1 MRLLFIILAIIVG
14 GIYYFAEYK
23 ADEIARSIIESK
35 ATEFAKRPIKIESL
49 KIDFLK
55 ERLTFKDIVIQNND
69 GYDGNLVEIK
79 DLVFI
84 TDLATLSQPVVRVK
98 VLSLKGIKFQYKVEI
113 KDGTLIDKIKF
124 LVKAFESSGQGLGG
138 LGQDSN
144 VQKPID
150 KDFLIKKLL
159 INDLSAQVISNDG
172 QINEIAK
179 MNNMEFQNV
188 GTTEDANQFKDVAK
202 IIGINIVKTVTE
214 EVLEYTTFKTL
225 EDKLKN
231 AVKGKIL
238 RGLGG
243 NQSTDNKTILDGL
256 LGGDKKPKIDKSL
269 LDGLL
274 KGNKEDILKKLDN
287 HLKGKQN

>member
-1 MRLLFIILAIIVG
+1 MRLLFIILVMIVG
-14 GIYYFAEYK
+14 GIYYFTEYK

-35 ATEFAKRPIKIESL
+35 ATEFAKRPIKIKSL

-69 GYDGNLVEIK
+69 GYEGNLVEIK

-113 KDGTLIDKIKF
+113 KDGTLVDKIKF
-124 LVKAFESSGQGLGG
+124 LVKAFESSEQGLGG
-138 LGQDSN
+138 LGQGSST
-144 VQKPID
+144 QKPID

-202 IIGINIVKTVTE
+202 MIGINIVKTVTE
-214 EVLEYTTFKTL
+214 EVLVYTTFKTL

-231 AVKGKIL
+231 TIKGKIL

-243 NQSTDNKTILDGL
+243 NQPAGNKTILDGL

-274 KGNKEDILKKLDN
+274 KGDKGDILKKLDK
-287 HLKGKQN
+287 HLKER